1 MNPTSCVHT
10 PRCTGPRGACPW
22 HARFP
27 CYQVRLAHMAQHCR
41 TEEFAKGLG
50 RLVATG
56 LVPTEAE
63 ASLDAYMA
71 G

>member
-1 MNPTSCVHT
+1 MNPNSCVHT

-22 HARFP
+22 HIRFP

-41 TEEFAKGLG
+41 TEEFAASLRQLMAKS
-50 RLVATG
+50 

-63 ASLDAYMA
+63 ARLDAFMA

>member
-1 MNPTSCVHT
+1 MNPTSHVCI

-22 HARFP
+22 HVRFP
-27 CYQVRLAHMAQHCR
+27 CYQVRLAHMAQYCR
-41 TEEFAKGLG
+41 TEEFATGLG
-50 RLVATG
+50 RLMSRG